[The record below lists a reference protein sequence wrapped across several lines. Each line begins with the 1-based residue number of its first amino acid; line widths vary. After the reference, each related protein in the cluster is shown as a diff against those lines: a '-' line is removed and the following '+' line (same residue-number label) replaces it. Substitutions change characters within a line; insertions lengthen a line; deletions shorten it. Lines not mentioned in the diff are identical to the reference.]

1 MSDTSPGAVDLEVG
15 LAEIDRRL
23 REIQDELAAASPLPS
38 PPAAAKP
45 EHRGR
50 SGPLADLLQR
60 AASARR
66 AVAAVREQVRAESPP
81 GPTPDTEHQAQVLR
95 EVRNDLH
102 ESIVELLDRYTSAL
116 AASLDAGSATEPKKF
131 GGDVTISAG
140 PFASIDSLREFEQA
154 LAAIPG
160 VQEVTRRG
168 FEGASRAILDVRL
181 APIGE

>member
-1 MSDTSPGAVDLEVG
+1 MSDTSPRAVDLEVA

-23 REIQDELAAASPLPS
+23 REIQDELAAASPLPT
-38 PPAAAKP
+38 PPAAKP

-60 AASARR
+60 AASTRR
-66 AVAAVREQVRAESPP
+66 TVAAVREQVRAESSP
-81 GPTPDTEHQAQVLR
+81 GPTPDAEHQAQVLR

-102 ESIVELLDRYTSAL
+102 GSILELLDRYTAAL
-116 AASLDAGSATEPKKF
+116 AASLESGSASEPTEL
-131 GGDVTISAG
+131 GGEATISAG
-140 PFASIDSLREFEQA
+140 PFASIDSLRAFEQA
-154 LAAIPG
+154 LAAIPS

-181 APIGE
+181 APAGE